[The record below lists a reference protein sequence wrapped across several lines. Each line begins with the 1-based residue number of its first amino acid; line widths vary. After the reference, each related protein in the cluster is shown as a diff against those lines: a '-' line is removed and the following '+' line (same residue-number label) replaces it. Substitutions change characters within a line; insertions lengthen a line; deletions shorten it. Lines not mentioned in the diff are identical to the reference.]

1 MGNPPLD
8 RIHIRDLLIRCIL
21 GIYPEE
27 RKDKQDVII
36 NITLHSNL
44 SVAAQSDNID
54 DTINYKIIKKDVVE
68 MVQQSE
74 FFLLEKMADEI
85 ANIALQNPQV
95 RQVDVMV
102 DKPGALRFAR
112 SVAIE
117 ITRTQP
123 QAG

>member
-1 MGNPPLD
+1 MGNNPLD

-36 NITLHSNL
+36 NITLHADL

-85 ANIALQNPQV
+85 AGIALQNPQV

-123 QAG
+123 QVG

>member
-36 NITLHSNL
+36 NITLHADL

-85 ANIALQNPQV
+85 AGIALQNPQV

-123 QAG
+123 QVG

>member
-36 NITLHSNL
+36 NITLHADL

-74 FFLLEKMADEI
+74 FFMLEKMADEI
-85 ANIALQNPQV
+85 AGIALQNPQV

-123 QAG
+123 QVG